1 MDAIRK
7 DPNQDRYALEA
18 TRRSLHGV
26 AESLL
31 GGHQWRTTG
40 TIRLQVSPAGFRT
53 GPLDAEGAY
62 LAVEGTDLVVS
73 GGPDGAAQ
81 RRIPLQGR
89 LCELAEQAGVSFGPP
104 ESYTSTL
111 GSSSSDR
118 VRVDAH
124 AATLITRAFELGD
137 QALRTFAAR
146 HPGGDA
152 AVPVLWPEHFDLGIS
167 LDEVNYGVS
176 AGDDTIPEPYAYVGP
191 WRQRR
196 GPFWDQPFGA
206 TYRVQDLAVAA
217 DLVTFFERG
226 RTQASTDPAA

>member
-7 DPNQDRYALEA
+7 DPNEDRYALEA

-31 GGHQWRTTG
+31 GGHQWRTAG
-40 TIRLQVSPAGFRT
+40 TIRLRVSPAGFRT

-73 GGPDGAAQ
+73 DGSAQ

-89 LCELAEQAGVSFGPP
+89 LCELAELAGISFGPP
-104 ESYTSTL
+104 EVYTSTA
-111 GSSSSDR
+111 GSAASDR
-118 VRVDAH
+118 VRVEARS
-124 AATLITRAFELGD
+124 ATLITQALELGD
-137 QALRTFAAR
+137 QALRTFSASRLPA
-146 HPGGDA
+146 GA
-152 AVPVLWPEHFDLGIS
+152 EVPVLWPEHFDLGITI
-167 LDEVNYGVS
+167 DEINYGVS

-191 WRQRR
+191 WKPRR

-206 TYRVQDLAVAA
+206 TYRVQGRAAV
-217 DLVTFFERG
+217 DLVTFFELG
-226 RTQASTDPAA
+226 RTQARIDPIA